1 MTNWFFRYSLTTEYN
16 LELVYRKPFLEIWH
30 EEKDDP
36 ELGPLSE
43 RMGVRARGG
52 GELLVSDE
60 ELDAASKYSCCSV
73 TDPDSDNSQASIML
87 SSSKRF
93 RGTNLPGIYL
103 AVVTHVPTTFFSQ
116 NM

>member
-1 MTNWFFRYSLTTEYN
+1 M
-16 LELVYRKPFLEIWH
+16 ELVYRKPFLEIWH

-60 ELDAASKYSCCSV
+60 ELDAASKDFLVLSKIQTLTISRLLSC
-73 TDPDSDNSQASIML
+73 
-87 SSSKRF
+87 F
-93 RGTNLPGIYL
+93 RLPKGL
-103 AVVTHVPTTFFSQ
+103 GDLT
-116 NM
+116 

>member
-1 MTNWFFRYSLTTEYN
+1 MKRFQNTLFPGKLSDSETHWSPYFIMTNRLLLHSLTTEYS
-16 LELVYRKPFLEIWH
+16 LELIYRKPFLEIWH

-60 ELDAASKYSCCSV
+60 ELDAASKDFVLLC
-73 TDPDSDNSQASIML
+73 
-87 SSSKRF
+87 
-93 RGTNLPGIYL
+93 
-103 AVVTHVPTTFFSQ
+103 
-116 NM
+116 

>member
-1 MTNWFFRYSLTTEYN
+1 MCLGKLSDSKTLFLPVVLSYLTVPLPYSLTTEYN

-60 ELDAASKYSCCSV
+60 ELDAASK
-73 TDPDSDNSQASIML
+73 
-87 SSSKRF
+87 
-93 RGTNLPGIYL
+93 
-103 AVVTHVPTTFFSQ
+103 
-116 NM
+116 

>member
-1 MTNWFFRYSLTTEYN
+1 MTNRLLLHSLTTEYS
-16 LELVYRKPFLEIWH
+16 LELIYRKPFLEIWH

-60 ELDAASKYSCCSV
+60 ELDAASKEFVLLC
-73 TDPDSDNSQASIML
+73 
-87 SSSKRF
+87 
-93 RGTNLPGIYL
+93 
-103 AVVTHVPTTFFSQ
+103 
-116 NM
+116 

>member
-1 MTNWFFRYSLTTEYN
+1 
-16 LELVYRKPFLEIWH
+16 VYRKPFLEIWH

-60 ELDAASKYSCCSV
+60 ELDAASKYCV
-73 TDPDSDNSQASIML
+73 
-87 SSSKRF
+87 
-93 RGTNLPGIYL
+93 
-103 AVVTHVPTTFFSQ
+103 AVLRIQTLTKF
-116 NM
+116 

>member
-1 MTNWFFRYSLTTEYN
+1 MCLGKLSDSKTPFPCRIIVTNCFLLYSLTTEYN

-60 ELDAASKYSCCSV
+60 ELDAASK
-73 TDPDSDNSQASIML
+73 
-87 SSSKRF
+87 
-93 RGTNLPGIYL
+93 
-103 AVVTHVPTTFFSQ
+103 
-116 NM
+116 

>member
-1 MTNWFFRYSLTTEYN
+1 MGSFPIVRTLVLRTSIIRLTACFYSLTTEYN

-60 ELDAASKYSCCSV
+60 ELDAASKY
-73 TDPDSDNSQASIML
+73 
-87 SSSKRF
+87 F
-93 RGTNLPGIYL
+93 
-103 AVVTHVPTTFFSQ
+103 VVECGELRLTKL
-116 NM
+116 

>member
-1 MTNWFFRYSLTTEYN
+1 M
-16 LELVYRKPFLEIWH
+16 ELVYRKPFLEIWH

-60 ELDAASKYSCCSV
+60 ELDAASKYFLLFYQKSR
-73 TDPDSDNSQASIML
+73 L
-87 SSSKRF
+87 
-93 RGTNLPGIYL
+93 
-103 AVVTHVPTTFFSQ
+103 
-116 NM
+116 